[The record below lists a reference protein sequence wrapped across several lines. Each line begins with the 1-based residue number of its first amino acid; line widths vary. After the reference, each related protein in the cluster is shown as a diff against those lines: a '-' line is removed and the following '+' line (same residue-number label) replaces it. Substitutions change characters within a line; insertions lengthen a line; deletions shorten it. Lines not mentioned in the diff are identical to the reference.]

1 MFLAV
6 RVLVL
11 AVQKRHIESMGTRDK
26 FKRLAGMKV
35 NLLLFKSS
43 CSLLAPFK
51 GDSMTNEKT
60 YQLY

>member
-11 AVQKRHIESMGTRDK
+11 AAQKRHIESMETRDK
-26 FKRLAGMKV
+26 FIRLTGMKM
-35 NLLLFKSS
+35 NILLFKTS

-51 GDSMTNEKT
+51 GGSVTKVNIEQH
-60 YQLY
+60 Y